1 MSKRIGFIGAGQ
13 MASAMASGFAAA
25 DESIAPATISF
36 FDPAEASQQRFC
48 ERVRG
53 ARVLETP
60 ESVIAESDI
69 LFLAVKPQIMP
80 LVLSQIADAIDDSLL
95 VVSIAAGVSLSTISE
110 ALGTTRIIRVMPNTP
125 CLVGMSAAVYS
136 PAEGVT
142 QEDGDIL
149 GKLLSSTGIAYQ
161 LAESYLDAV
170 T

>member
-1 MSKRIGFIGAGQ
+1 M
-13 MASAMASGFAAA
+13 
-25 DESIAPATISF
+25 
-36 FDPAEASQQRFC
+36 
-48 ERVRG
+48 
-53 ARVLETP
+53 
-60 ESVIAESDI
+60 IAESDI

-80 LVLSQIADAIDDSLL
+80 LVLSQIADTIDDSLL

-149 GKLLSSTGIAYQ
+149 G
-161 LAESYLDAV
+161 
-170 T
+170 